1 MPISLFGVESGHSM
15 YHLKSER
22 FYGELARIVFQP
34 GKISIDAEF
43 EWILDVIS
51 VITGPRIQ
59 ATSYGNAH
67 LHKMCGHWW
76 VAESRNAETWPMTF
90 SNYSNS
96 CVANKNLSSEQ
107 LRRGRFGMQET
118 GFTLSMS
125 NSNQKQ
131 LLMSLA
137 DCWRST
143 NTSWLCNKKP
153 MFFFS
158 ISATYFVSGSVAAML
173 YLFYF

>member
-1 MPISLFGVESGHSM
+1 M
-15 YHLKSER
+15 YHPKSER

-34 GKISIDAEF
+34 RKISINAEF
-43 EWILDVIS
+43 EWIPDVIF

-59 ATSYGNAH
+59 VTSYGNAH
-67 LHKMCGHWW
+67 LHKMYGHLW
-76 VAESRNAETWPMTF
+76 VAESKNAETWPTTF
-90 SNYSNS
+90 SNYSGS
-96 CVANKNLSSEQ
+96 CVTDLPNDNLSNGQ
-107 LRRGRFGMQET
+107 LRCGRFRMQET

-137 DCWRST
+137 NCWRST
-143 NTSWLCNKKP
+143 NTSWLCSKKP
-153 MFFFS
+153 TFFFCFCC
-158 ISATYFVSGSVAAML
+158 IFVSGSIAAML